1 MTSSTEQQGFKMNT
15 KKTYLSFVIPAKNEE
30 ASIEPLYKEIADAAN
45 KITKNFEIIFVDD
58 GSTDSTFK
66 KMYGIYNKDRRVRVI
81 RFRGNWGKSA
91 SLQVG
96 FDHARGDVVFTMD
109 ADLQDDPKEISSFL
123 KKINEGYDLVSG
135 WKKRRN
141 DPQVQKVLPSRIVN
155 FLARVLTGT
164 PIHDTN
170 CGFKAYRREVT
181 ENLNLY
187 GELYRFIP
195 IIAYKQNFRVGE
207 VVVHHR
213 RRVYGKTKFG
223 WERGVKGILDL
234 LTIVFLT
241 GFIRRPGHFFGT
253 LGLSCFFGG
262 FVIGLYITYL
272 KLTTGSIQARYPLL
286 FLGLL
291 LMIIGIQLISTGL
304 LAEMIV
310 HAKQKFDYSPAIKQT
325 VGFNIRV

>member
-1 MTSSTEQQGFKMNT
+1 MASAAKQQGLKMDI
-15 KKTYLSFVIPAKNEE
+15 KKTNLSFVIPAKNEE
-30 ASIEPLYKEIADAAN
+30 TSIEPLYKEIVGTVN
-45 KITKNFEIIFVDD
+45 KITKIFEIIFVDD
-58 GSTDSTFK
+58 GSTDSTFNK
-66 KMYGIYNKDRRVRVI
+66 INKIHNKDRRVKVI

-91 SLQVG
+91 ALQVG
-96 FDHARGDVVFTMD
+96 FDHARGDIVFTMD
-109 ADLQDDPKEISSFL
+109 ADLQDDPKEIPSFL
-123 KKINEGYDLVSG
+123 KKMNEGYDLVSG

-213 RRVYGKTKFG
+213 RRTHGKTKFG

-234 LTIVFLT
+234 LTVVFLT
-241 GFIRRPGHFFGT
+241 GFVRRPGHFFGT
-253 LGLSCFFGG
+253 LGLLSFFVG
-262 FVIGLYITYL
+262 FIIGLYISYL
-272 KLTTGSIQARYPLL
+272 RITTGSIQARHPLL
-286 FLGLL
+286 FLGML
-291 LMIIGIQLISTGL
+291 LMIIGVQLVSTGL
-304 LAEMIV
+304 LAEMIIY
-310 HAKQKFDYSPAIKQT
+310 AKQKFDYSSVVKQAI
-325 VGFNIRV
+325 GFKTRG